1 MPRKKPPIDP
11 PSADR
16 PITTRER
23 NRVERR
29 LQAIEGRRFDE
40 QDLGFCPREFVLCGL
55 PYKRQKELKYE
66 RVNGTFTLK
75 VVGDPDH
82 GVPFGQDRLVPFWL
96 ATAFQAAGCPADN
109 IIRFRSASDVL
120 RAFQI
125 SPGGRELA
133 MLKQRLERVFGAT
146 YFVRDTRK
154 KKSSIAQSYR
164 LMSQLRLWFDIDTKP
179 NQYTAWQNFIQLS
192 AEFADDLRRV
202 SVPIDL
208 QTVRGLKENPAA
220 LDLYTWQAWR
230 SFRLAANRR
239 QQEVKIPVFG
249 EGGLLAQLGT
259 VTSEPR
265 RAKQLLRQWQGLVR
279 QYWPECPNELL
290 PDASALVIRP
300 GVALNPQAPV
310 SLPGVQ
316 RNPPVPLLPLD
327 EIPSIHLVR
336 DPEEDEPK
344 DLSWLDD

>member
-11 PSADR
+11 PSGDR

-23 NRVERR
+23 NRVERQ

-75 VVGDPDH
+75 VIGDPDF

-96 ATAFQAAGCPADN
+96 ATAFRAAGCPADN

-120 RAFQI
+120 RAFHI

-146 YFVRDTRK
+146 YIVRDTRY
-154 KKSSIAQSYR
+154 KKSIIGQSYR
-164 LMSQLRLWFDIDTKP
+164 LMSQLRLWSDAEVKT
-179 NQYTAWQNFIQLS
+179 NQYTAWQNYIRLS
-192 AEFADDLRRV
+192 AEFADDLRSV

-208 QTVRGLKENPAA
+208 QTVRGLKENAPA
-220 LDLYTWQAWR
+220 LDLYSWQAWR
-230 SFRLAANRR
+230 SFRLAAKRR
-239 QQEVKIPVFG
+239 REEVKVPVFG

-259 VTSEPR
+259 ATSEPR
-265 RAKQLLRQWQGLVR
+265 RAKQLIRQWQALVGR
-279 QYWPECPNELL
+279 YWPECPNELL
-290 PDASALVIRP
+290 ADASALVIRP
-300 GVALNPQAPV
+300 GLALNPQAPV

-316 RNPPVPLLPLD
+316 KTPPIPLLPSV
-327 EIPSIHLVR
+327 EIPSLDLARVS
-336 DPEEDEPK
+336 DEDDLK

>member
-1 MPRKKPPIDP
+1 MPRKKPPTDP

-29 LQAIEGRRFDE
+29 LQAIEGRLFDE

-55 PYKRQKELKYE
+55 PYKRQKALKYE

-75 VVGDPDH
+75 VVGDPDF

-109 IIRFRSASDVL
+109 IIRFRSARDIL
-120 RAFQI
+120 RAFYI
-125 SPGGRELA
+125 STGGREIA

-146 YFVRDTRK
+146 YFVRDSRN
-154 KKSSIAQSYR
+154 KKSSIGQSYR
-164 LMSQLRLWFDIDTKP
+164 LMSQLRLWFDIDIQP
-179 NQYTAWQNFIQLS
+179 NQYTTWQNYIRLS

-208 QTVRGLKENPAA
+208 QTVRGLKEHAPA
-220 LDLYTWQAWR
+220 LDLYSWQAWR
-230 SFRLAANRR
+230 SFRRAKRR
-239 QQEVKIPVFG
+239 QGEVKVPVLG
-249 EGGLLAQLGT
+249 DGGLLAQLGT
-259 VTSEPR
+259 STSEPR

-300 GVALNPQAPV
+300 GLALNPQAPV

-316 RNPPVPLLPLD
+316 RNPPVPLLPLE
-327 EIPSIHLVR
+327 EIPSLHLTTP
-336 DPEEDEPK
+336 PEEGEPK